1 MPEPA
6 MPEPAMPEPAL
17 PKPALPGA
25 AMPEPALPGAA
36 MPEPALPGAAMPEPA
51 LPEAGMPEAGMPGV
65 AARGGTLGL
74 RLALAFIIVALAAI
88 ALLAG
93 LTAAFAASDV
103 STLASQQRSELAS
116 AIAVAAGAVWDRN
129 NTWSSADLSPVLDLA
144 TRTGAAVQIRDQ
156 AGHVVASSPAFAT
169 ASGPQS
175 SPPIMVRG
183 QRVGT
188 AVVRSTGTGLNAADR
203 VLQSALLRAIAGAA
217 GLAALLALLTRLGVA
232 RRITRP
238 VTRLIAATR
247 AMAAGDRAARVGEI
261 RAAGELRE
269 LAAAFD
275 QMAVTMDRQEQI
287 RRDLVADVAHEL
299 RTPIA
304 ILQAGHEA
312 LLDGVAE
319 PTPAELGSLRD
330 EVLRLARMVGD
341 LQTLAAADAAALNLA
356 RRPCDLADLAA
367 AAADS
372 LARRF
377 EAVGITLDRRLAA
390 SPVLADPHWLHQVI
404 TNLLTNA
411 LKFTP
416 AGGHVT
422 ISTGSSGADAI
433 LRVTDTGSG
442 IPAEDLPR
450 IFDRFWRGQR
460 AAQVSGSGIG
470 LAVAAELAQAH
481 GGRLTARSE
490 PGHGTEMTLTLP
502 RA

>member
-1 MPEPA
+1 MTDPA
-6 MPEPAMPEPAL
+6 GPDRAAPAAAPAL
-17 PKPALPGA
+17 
-25 AMPEPALPGAA
+25 
-36 MPEPALPGAAMPEPA
+36 
-51 LPEAGMPEAGMPGV
+51 

-74 RLALAFIIVALAAI
+74 RLALAFLTVALAAV

-93 LTAAFAASDV
+93 LTAAFAAADV
-103 STLASQQRSELAS
+103 SNLAGQQRGELAS
-116 AIAVAAGAVWDRN
+116 VIAVQAAADWERG
-129 NTWSSADLSPVLDLA
+129 NTGSSADFSQVLEL
-144 TRTGAAVQIRDQ
+144 GARIGDAVQIRDQ
-156 AGHVVASSPAFAT
+156 TGHVVASSDGFAT
-169 ASGPQS
+169 VQGPQS
-175 SPPIMVRG
+175 SLPVVVRG

-188 AVVRSTGTGLNAADR
+188 AVVRPTGAGLNAADR
-203 VLQSALLRAIAGAA
+203 VLKTALLRAIAGAA
-217 GLAALLALLTRLGVA
+217 GLAALLALLTGLAVA

-275 QMAVTMDRQEQI
+275 QMAGTLDRQEQI
-287 RRDLVADVAHEL
+287 RRNLVADVAHEL

-341 LQTLAAADAAALNLA
+341 LQTLAAADAATLNLT
-356 RRPCDLADLAA
+356 RRRCDLAELTAV
-367 AAADS
+367 AADS

-377 EAVGITLDRRLAA
+377 EAAGITLDRQLAA

-416 AGGHVT
+416 AGGRVT
-422 ISTGSSGADAI
+422 ISAGLAGPEAV
-433 LRVTDTGSG
+433 LRVTDTGAG
-442 IPAEDLPR
+442 IPADDLPR
-450 IFDRFWRGQR
+450 IFDRFFRGQQ
-460 AAQVSGSGIG
+460 ASQISGSGIG
-470 LAVAAELAQAH
+470 LTVAAELVQAH
-481 GGRLTARSE
+481 GGRLTASSE
-490 PGHGTEMTLTLP
+490 PGQGTQMTLTLP
-502 RA
+502 GT